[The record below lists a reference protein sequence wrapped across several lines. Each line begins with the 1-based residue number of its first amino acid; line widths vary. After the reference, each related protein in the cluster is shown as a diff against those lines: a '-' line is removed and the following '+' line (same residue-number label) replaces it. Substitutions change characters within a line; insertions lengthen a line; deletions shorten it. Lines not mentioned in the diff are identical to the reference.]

1 MSMDAIL
8 KADIFFFIT
17 AIAVII
23 ITPLL
28 VMILVYT
35 LRILRRFDEVSEEIR
50 KEALFIS
57 ADVDEF
63 RRKIKDKASNISG
76 LLGAITAVGFLK
88 KLIGR
93 RRR

>member
-1 MSMDAIL
+1 MEAVL

-23 ITPLL
+23 VTPLL
-28 VMILVYT
+28 VMALIYVI
-35 LRILRRFDEVSEEIR
+35 RILKRVDEVSEEIK

-76 LLGAITAVGFLK
+76 LLGAITAAGFIRKLLK
-88 KLIGR
+88 KGKR
-93 RRR
+93 